1 VEAAAAVK
9 ILHVIHWL
17 NPADGGPPMVCT
29 RLAAA
34 QAGLG
39 HDVAILA
46 YSTPAQDQQ
55 IEAALR
61 VLPGGDRVRLEIL
74 PACSRLERLTARIGR
89 RALQRL
95 IPSFDVLHLHQT
107 WFRLLVVAGEEA
119 RRAGKPYCISP
130 HGTLTTWG
138 LGRKALKKRLALALG
153 FRRLFEHAAFMHV
166 LNPYEREGIVATGL
180 NSRCEL
186 IPNGVFLEEFEPLPH
201 RNEFRRTHPELGQNP
216 YVLLLSRLYPAKG
229 GRLLVEALAELS
241 ARHPEL
247 RVVFVGPDGGAKGDW
262 ESCARTLGVQDR
274 VHFVGALWGREKA
287 AAIVGASCFC
297 LPSEHEGFSM
307 AIVEAL
313 ACGRPVV
320 ITRECNFPEVAEAG
334 AGVVVERS
342 SAGVAVGIERVLSD
356 PAEAERMGARGRALI
371 ESGFTWPVIARRMV
385 EAYGGGHGLSDVGG

>member
-1 VEAAAAVK
+1 MR

-46 YSTPAQDQQ
+46 YSTPGQDHQ

-61 VLPGGDRVRLEIL
+61 ALPGGGRVRLEVL
-74 PACSRLERLTARIGR
+74 PACSRLELWTARRGR
-89 RALQRL
+89 EALKRL
-95 IPSFDVLHLHQT
+95 VPAQGVLHLHQT
-107 WFRLLVVAGEEA
+107 WSLLLAAAGQEA
-119 RRAGKPYCISP
+119 RRAGVPYCMSP
-130 HGTLTTWG
+130 HGTLTEWG
-138 LGRKALKKRLALALG
+138 LARSAHKKRIALHFFG
-153 FRRLFEHAAFMHV
+153 FRRLIQGAAFMHV
-166 LNPYEREGIVATGL
+166 LNPYERQGILATGL

-186 IPNGVFLEEFEPLPH
+186 IPNGVFLEEFDPLPS
-201 RNEFRRTHPELGQNP
+201 RDEFRRLHPELGQNP
-216 YVLLLSRLYPAKG
+216 YVLFLSRLYPAKG
-229 GRLLVEALAELS
+229 GHLLVEALAELGG
-241 ARHPEL
+241 RHPEL

-262 ESCARTLGVQDR
+262 EARARALGVQDR

-334 AGVVVERS
+334 AGVVVERT
-342 SAGVAVGIERVLSD
+342 SAAVAAGIERVLSD

-385 EAYGGGHGLSDVGG
+385 AAYRGGDGLSDFGG